1 MPYFVY
7 YIEQQGDSPKKMLE
21 HLETFDN
28 FKAARTLAREQRAAL
43 KAAGST
49 RDCRLIFA
57 KNQIEAEKLLS
68 APREERVVG
77 ED

>member
-7 YIEQQGDSPKKMLE
+7 YIDQQGDSPKKLLE
-21 HLETFDN
+21 HLETLDN
-28 FKAARTLAREQRAAL
+28 FKAARNLAREQRAAL
-43 KAAGST
+43 KASGSL

-57 KNQIEAEKLLS
+57 KNQVEAEKLLN
-68 APREERVVG
+68 APREERVIG

>member
-7 YIEQQGDSPKKMLE
+7 HIVTQADSGKKALT
-21 HLETFDN
+21 HLETFGD
-28 FKAARTLAREQRAAL
+28 FKSARQLARERRSAL
-43 KAAGST
+43 AAGSLE
-49 RDCRLIFA
+49 DYRLIFA
-57 KNQIEAEKLLS
+57 KNETEAEKLLS

>member
-7 YIEQQGDSPKKMLE
+7 YIEQQGDNPKKMLE

-43 KAAGST
+43 KAEGSH

>member
-1 MPYFVY
+1 MPYYVY
-7 YIEQQGDSPKKMLE
+7 YVTTLADSNQKSLE
-21 HLETFDN
+21 PIETFDS
-28 FKAARTLAREQRAAL
+28 FKAARNLARERRAEL
-43 KAAGST
+43 AGNEG

-57 KNQIEAEKLLS
+57 KNQVEAEKLLS

>member
-7 YIEQQGDSPKKMLE
+7 LVETLADSNRKQLQ
-21 HLETFDN
+21 HLETFDA
-28 FKAARTLAREQRAAL
+28 FKPARTLAREKRSEL
-43 KAAGST
+43 KAEGST
-49 RDCRLIFA
+49 GDCRLIFA
-57 KNQIEAEKLLS
+57 KNQTEAEKLLS

>member
-7 YIEQQGDSPKKMLE
+7 YVTTLADSSKKSLQ
-21 HLETFDN
+21 HVETFDA
-28 FKAARTLAREQRAAL
+28 FKAARTLARERRAEL
-43 KAAGST
+43 SGDDG

-57 KNQIEAEKLLS
+57 KNQAEAEKLLS